1 VITVDASPL
10 LMHTSVDSLD
20 AERVGG
26 TQFTTTTTVGEGQ
39 RMETSV
45 DSLEL
50 DLARKEMA
58 EGGDDEREERDSLE
72 EVGGQ
77 MSNQEE
83 LEWQKQRRSSH
94 ELGVQVLDIP
104 TSGGN
109 GNGSPSAT
117 DPADD
122 DGSERTIFETV
133 RINPTDGSAERLIR
147 TAITRVRDPIHSRVR
162 FVGTEVI
169 AKKIKNYIGAILKD
183 EQQVQAILDG
193 SGGEERETID
203 EEGNVTRVRTIVE
216 RNHPFVH

>member
-1 VITVDASPL
+1 
-10 LMHTSVDSLD
+10 MHTSVDSLD

-26 TQFTTTTTVGEGQ
+26 TQFTTKTVGEGQ

-50 DLARKEMA
+50 DLARKEMG

-72 EVGGQ
+72 EVGGGQ
-77 MSNQEE
+77 MSNQGE
-83 LEWQKQRRSSH
+83 LEWQKQRRTSH

-117 DPADD
+117 GPADD

-162 FVGTEVI
+162 FVGTEVC
-169 AKKIKNYIGAILKD
+169 
-183 EQQVQAILDG
+183 
-193 SGGEERETID
+193 
-203 EEGNVTRVRTIVE
+203 
-216 RNHPFVH
+216 